1 MFLVEKKNDAGVYA
15 VKFFIRGK
23 PWVVHV
29 DSDMVFKSVGSGSYR
44 LLHAGWSA
52 KYEVWA
58 PIVEKAWAKVKGSY
72 LNSEG
77 GLMENGFRALTG
89 APVFT
94 YDVSKD
100 YKTAA
105 KAIDA
110 FTLIDKGDSAN
121 YIMAASTKIQY
132 SDAT

>member
-1 MFLVEKKNDAGVYA
+1 MFLTQQKNDAGIYA

-29 DSDMVFKSVGSGSYR
+29 DSDMVFKSYGDGTSR
-44 LLHAGWSA
+44 LLHAGNSKNFEMWS
-52 KYEVWA
+52 

-77 GLMENGFRALTG
+77 GLMENGLRTLTG

-94 YDVSKD
+94 YDVNKK
-100 YKTAA
+100 YETAA
-105 KAIDA
+105 KAIEA
-110 FTLIDKGDSAN
+110 FTLID
-121 YIMAASTKIQY
+121 
-132 SDAT
+132 